1 MESGFKPM
9 AATIVIKNSGR
20 RPSESFDGN
29 KLHDSIM
36 TACLSIHTP
45 EGESNRIAKEIVTK
59 TTEWLKKRPEVTSN
73 DIRRVASGHL
83 AVFHPEAAYMYQH
96 HPLML

>member
-1 MESGFKPM
+1 MVN
-9 AATIVIKNSGR
+9 TVVIKNNGK
-20 RPSESFDGN
+20 RPSENFSSN
-29 KLHDSIM
+29 KLHDSIAA
-36 TACLSIHTP
+36 ACLSIHTP

-96 HPLML
+96 HHLML